1 MDYDWDYWLYIMNK
15 EFKEDVHYFLQE
27 KFRVLD
33 YQKGYFMGN
42 IRNTYDTIFNHFLVK
57 K

>member
-1 MDYDWDYWLYIMNK
+1 MDYDWDYWIYLHNK
-15 EFKEDVHYFLQE
+15 GFKDDVHYFLQE

-33 YQKGYFMGN
+33 YQKGYFMGS